1 MSFLHDGFFREVVDS
16 MKKVIEKI
24 SHRFIEEA
32 KSSPQLLEDMA
43 AMEKYMAESYGERI
57 FIELLQNADDAKSS
71 RITIYDKNG
80 HVFFAN
86 DGKPFNQ
93 QDIESISRSGA
104 SSKKR
109 GESIGYRGVGFKST
123 TYLTNTIIIHSN
135 GFGFTFSKELCA
147 KKLQISDINKVPTVR
162 IPLLV
167 EDIESEIEEE
177 LQKLNKEGYRTVFI
191 FKDARLGLL
200 EEELATVNDGYYLFL
215 NHIQQIQINISMIRR
230 KFKVLRDHQRVCIQE
245 IGHEKKEWYIVENQ
259 HNKSVQLGL
268 KLDEQ
273 GQIIACEKDEAV
285 FHCYLPSL
293 EPTGYPFKINC
304 DFSTDPS
311 RKHLTWDEKTEAGLK
326 FAAEQLF
333 KTTAE
338 TLQEGHEA
346 LLPIFS
352 LLEKRE
358 SFSKFSNYVSD
369 KFIQLIKKEKWIPL
383 YNGDMIKAIEHK
395 RKPRFLETSEFVWI
409 REHSSMKQLTPIAS
423 LQQNS
428 SLENFLESYAKGMY
442 EIPDWI
448 TILSEIEF
456 VEEAD
461 QTLLGKLY
469 GQLLKSIRSKMLINK
484 EVYTLDTCFI
494 KNDLNQLFIWGSE
507 KGIVYSKSFLAEFL
521 NTLTANDIKWI
532 DYTYKTDFTKE
543 HVPENDRFGSSK
555 KTDSSVFER
564 SLSSIFPSKKKAI
577 SKWRAAEYQCIEFE
591 QIQGN
596 QAKDVSK
603 QNLGY
608 DVHSQTKNG
617 EIRYI
622 EVKSI
627 SNRNTEISITN
638 NEYTAA
644 HQYGDAYYLCIIY
657 QQDNK
662 LLLEY
667 IKNPLEQLQLEKR
680 VRQWEWVCD
689 EYSGD
694 KFEVDL
700 Q

>member
-1 MSFLHDGFFREVVDS
+1 
-16 MKKVIEKI
+16 MKQVIENI
-24 SHRFIEEA
+24 SHRFLEEA

-57 FIELLQNADDAKSS
+57 FIELLQNADDAESK
-71 RITIYDKNG
+71 RITIYEKNG
-80 HVFFAN
+80 HIFFAN
-86 DGKPFNQ
+86 DGHPFNQ
-93 QDIESISRSGA
+93 HDIESISRSGA

-135 GFGFTFSKELCA
+135 DVGFTFSKESCA
-147 KKLQISDINKVPTVR
+147 KKLQITDINKVPTVR
-162 IPLLV
+162 IPLYV

-177 LQKLNKEGYRTVFI
+177 IQKLYQEGYRTIFI

-200 EEELATVNDGYYLFL
+200 EEELAAVNEGYYLFL
-215 NHIQQIQINISMIRR
+215 NHIQQIQINISAIRR
-230 KFKVLRDHQRVCIQE
+230 KFKVLREHQRVCIQE
-245 IGHEKKEWYIVENQ
+245 IGHEKKEWYIVTSQ
-259 HNKSVQLGL
+259 QNKSVQLGL

-273 GQIIACEKDEAV
+273 GQIIACEKEEAV
-285 FHCYLPSL
+285 FHCYLPTL

-326 FAAEQLF
+326 IAAEQLF
-333 KTTAE
+333 KSVAE
-338 TLQEGHEA
+338 TLQEGHKA

-352 LLEKRE
+352 LLEKRQ

-369 KFIQLIKKEKWIPL
+369 KFVQLIKKEKWIPL
-383 YNGDMIKAIEHK
+383 YNGDMINATEHM

-423 LQQNS
+423 LQPNS
-428 SLENFLESYAKGMY
+428 YLDNFLESLAKGMY
-442 EIPDWI
+442 EIQDWI
-448 TILSEIEF
+448 TILAEKDF
-456 VEEAD
+456 VKEAD
-461 QTLLGKLY
+461 QTILGKLY

-484 EVYTLDTCFI
+484 EEISLDTCYI
-494 KNDLNQLFIWGSE
+494 KNDQDELLIWGSKKE
-507 KGIVYSKSFLAEFL
+507 IVYSKSFLSEFL
-521 NTLTANDIKWI
+521 NTLTANEIKWV
-532 DYTYKTDFTKE
+532 DHSYNTRFTKE
-543 HVPENDRFGSSK
+543 QTPGNDSFNLSK
-555 KTDSSVFER
+555 KTDSNVFER
-564 SLSSIFPSKKKAI
+564 SLSSVFSSKKKTI

-591 QIQGN
+591 QMQGN

-617 EIRYI
+617 DIRYI

-627 SNRNTEISITN
+627 SNRNAEISMTN

-657 QQDNK
+657 QQDK
-662 LLLEY
+662 QLLLEY
-667 IKNPLEQLQLEKR
+667 IQNPLELLQLEKR
-680 VRQWEWVCD
+680 VKQWEWICD
-689 EYSGD
+689 DYMGD

-700 Q
+700 D

>member
-1 MSFLHDGFFREVVDS
+1 
-16 MKKVIEKI
+16 MKEVIENI
-24 SHRFIEEA
+24 SHRFLEEA
-32 KSSPQLLEDMA
+32 KSSPQLLADMA

-57 FIELLQNADDAKSS
+57 FIELLQNADDAESN
-71 RITIYDKNG
+71 RITIYSKNG
-80 HVFFAN
+80 HIFFAN
-86 DGKPFNQ
+86 DGKPFSQ

-109 GESIGYRGVGFKST
+109 GVSIGYRGVGFKST

-135 GFGFTFSKELCA
+135 DVGFTFSKELCA

-162 IPLLV
+162 IPLYLD
-167 EDIESEIEEE
+167 EIETEIEEE
-177 LQKLNKEGYRTVFI
+177 IQKLYQEGYQTIFI
-191 FKDARLGLL
+191 FKNARSGLL
-200 EEELATVNDGYYLFL
+200 EDELAAVNDGYYLFL
-215 NHIQQIQINISMIRR
+215 NHIQMIQINISTIRR
-230 KFKVLRDHQRVCIQE
+230 KFKVLRDHRRVCIQE
-245 IGHEKKEWYIVENQ
+245 VGHEKKEWYIVGNQ
-259 HNKSVQLGL
+259 RNKSVQLGL
-268 KLDEQ
+268 KLDVQ
-273 GQIIACEKDEAV
+273 GQIMACEKDEAV
-285 FHCYLPSL
+285 FHCYLPTL

-326 FAAEQLF
+326 IATEQIF
-333 KTTAE
+333 KTMAE

-352 LLEKRE
+352 LLEKRQ
-358 SFSKFSNYVSD
+358 SFSKFSNYLSD
-369 KFIQLIKKEKWIPL
+369 KLIELIKKEKWIPL
-383 YNGDMIKAIEHK
+383 YNGDMINATEHK

-409 REHSSMKQLTPIAS
+409 REHSSMKQLMPIAS
-423 LQQNS
+423 LQQNGY
-428 SLENFLESYAKGMY
+428 LDNFLESFATGIY

-448 TILSEIEF
+448 TILSEKEF
-456 VEEAD
+456 VEKAD

-484 EVYTLDTCFI
+484 EVFPLDNCYI
-494 KNDLNQLFIWGSE
+494 KDDQNQLMIWGSK
-507 KGIVYSKSFLAEFL
+507 KGIVYSKSFLSEFL
-521 NTLTANDIKWI
+521 NSLTANDIKWI
-532 DYTYKTDFTKE
+532 DNTYKTGFTKE
-543 HVPENDRFGSSK
+543 QSLGNDRFGSSE
-555 KTDSSVFER
+555 KTDSNVFER
-564 SLSSIFPSKKKAI
+564 SLSSIFSSKKKTI

-591 QIQGN
+591 QLQGN

-608 DVHSQTKNG
+608 DVHSQTKTG

-627 SNRNTEISITN
+627 SNRNAEISMTN

-657 QQDNK
+657 QQDNQ

-667 IKNPLEQLQLEKR
+667 IQNPLKQLQLEKR
-680 VRQWEWVCD
+680 VKQWEWICD
-689 EYSGD
+689 DYSGD
-694 KFEVDL
+694 KFEIDL
-700 Q
+700 N